1 MVITLRK
8 FIVFSFVKKGK
19 HLFVSL
25 KFAVLE
31 LKQLLL
37 YDPILFNMINFS
49 GILIVASGW

>member
-25 KFAVLE
+25 KFAVFE
-31 LKQLLL
+31 LKQLLV